1 MKEVKMDAM
10 GFWSKADHN
19 LTEEDVD
26 RISEGMVLST
36 AVDRGQMPLNTD
48 AVPDSPERSLVRAI
62 LFDAVECST
71 RHIDSRIPSQRKEAA
86 EALEWIESDDE
97 TWFLSFRPLCNLLG
111 VDDGFLRRL
120 VRGRIR
126 DSRAVQEAHFE
137 AA

>member
-1 MKEVKMDAM
+1 MDGL
-10 GFWSKADHN
+10 GFWNKVDHN

-36 AVDRGQMPLNTD
+36 AVDPGQMPRNSQI
-48 AVPDSPERSLVRAI
+48 VPDSPERSLARAI

-86 EALEWIESDDE
+86 DALEWIESDDE
-97 TWFLSFRPLCNLLG
+97 SWFLSFRPLCNLLG
-111 VDDGFLRRL
+111 VDDGYLRRL
-120 VRGRIR
+120 VLGRIAE
-126 DSRAVQEAHFE
+126 SRSVEQAQFE